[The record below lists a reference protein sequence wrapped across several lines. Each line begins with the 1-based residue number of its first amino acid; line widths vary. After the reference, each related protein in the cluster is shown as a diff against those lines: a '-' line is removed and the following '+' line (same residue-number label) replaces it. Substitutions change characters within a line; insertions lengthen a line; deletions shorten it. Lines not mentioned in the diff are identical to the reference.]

1 MITGTTTIRVGT
13 AEAAGT
19 GVTRG
24 ELRVGD
30 APDGE
35 AITIPVAIVRGA
47 SDGPVLWLH
56 GCVHGDEYCG
66 AFIIHEALRAIDPAR
81 LAGAVVALPMLNI
94 TASQRG
100 QRMSPFATFGHGD
113 LNRCFPGSPDGAFTD
128 QMAYAI
134 YEGLR
139 RWADYFIDFHTAFT
153 PDTRWALFANAPGE
167 VGRKS
172 EGLARAFGLKSTLP
186 APMDI
191 LGGSAM
197 IAAARDGI
205 PSLIVEMGGL
215 GPAFEAET
223 VREGAERLRNVLRHL
238 RMLPEPPKEHGPLT
252 YFSNF
257 AWVSATRGGLFE
269 PAVRCGERL
278 DKGSLIGRYTSAHGD
293 ILEEV
298 ASPHAGVVL
307 AMHPGP
313 AMATG
318 EVLVHIGLDPREV

>member
-1 MITGTTTIRVGT
+1 MITRATTIRVGT
-13 AEAAGT
+13 AEAAGP
-19 GVTRG
+19 GVARG

-30 APDGE
+30 MPDGE
-35 AITIPVAIVRGA
+35 AVTIPVAIVRGA
-47 SDGPVLWLH
+47 NEGPVLWVH

-66 AFIIHEALRAIDPAR
+66 AFIIHETLRTLDPAR
-81 LAGAVVALPMLNI
+81 LTGAVVALPMLNI
-94 TASQRG
+94 TGSQRG
-100 QRMSPFATFGHGD
+100 QRMSPFASFGHGD
-113 LNRCFPGSPDGAFTD
+113 LNRCFPGSPEGAFTD

-134 YEGLR
+134 YDGLR

-167 VGRKS
+167 VGKKA
-172 EGLARAFGLKSTLP
+172 EALARAFGLKSTLP

-205 PSLIVEMGGL
+205 PSLIVEMGGI
-215 GPAFEAET
+215 GSAFEPET
-223 VREGAERLRNVLRHL
+223 VSEGAERLCNVLRHL
-238 RMLPEPPKEHGPLT
+238 RMLPDPPKEHGPLT

-269 PAVRCGERL
+269 PAVRCGERIE
-278 DKGSLIGRYTSAHGD
+278 KGTLVGRYLSAHGD

-307 AMHPGP
+307 AIHPGP